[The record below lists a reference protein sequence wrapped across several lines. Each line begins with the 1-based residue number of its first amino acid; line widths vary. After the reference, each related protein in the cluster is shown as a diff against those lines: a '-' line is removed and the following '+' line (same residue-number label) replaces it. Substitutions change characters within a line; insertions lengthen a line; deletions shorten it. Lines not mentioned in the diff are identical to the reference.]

1 MLNLPVTDPVWIFFI
16 VMIII
21 LFAPVFMG
29 KLRIPHIIGL
39 IIAGIIVGE
48 HGFNILER
56 DSSFEL
62 FGKVGLFYIMFL
74 AGLEM
79 DMEDFRRNKVKGLV
93 FGLLTF
99 AVPMV
104 FGIVS
109 GMYVLDFPFVTSVLL
124 ASMYASHT
132 LLAYPI
138 VSRYGMSR
146 LRSVTVT
153 IGGTA
158 VTVTLSLFI
167 LAVIS
172 GMYKGDVDGWYWVLL
187 VVKVIA
193 LALLIVFLL
202 PKIARRFFRKY
213 DDAVMHYVFVLAMV
227 FLGGGLMAIVGM
239 EGILGA
245 FLVGL
250 VLNPLIPR
258 VSPLMTRIEFVGN
271 ALFIPYFLIG
281 VGMIIDIKS
290 MFAGGTALLVAV
302 VMTVMATASKWVA
315 AYITQKTFRMS
326 RNERGMMFGLSNAQA
341 VATLA
346 AVLVGHEIIMDNGE
360 RLLNDD
366 VLNGTVVMILF
377 TCIISS
383 IVTEHYAKKFALG
396 DAPSD
401 VCETKESECRP
412 KILIPVANPD
422 NIENLVC
429 FSLLLN
435 SKCPNSELLAL
446 SVTTDVQ
453 SGRSGMADGKKLLE
467 RAAAIAAAADVKV
480 NMVSR
485 YDINVPSGI
494 IHTIKEYDVTDLV
507 LGMHRKGGFLDSFF
521 GSLTNNLLKGTYR
534 EVMVTRFMVPVNT
547 IRRITVVVPA
557 LSEYEYGFAK
567 WVRQLCHIASE
578 MDCSLHF
585 KAWDAAAEHI
595 KTLCDASGRKVSIE
609 STEGVSFS
617 DSMDFTVRREDL
629 LVVVSSRSN
638 SISYDSEY
646 ERIPSLINRNFAE
659 NSFLILYPEQSGD
672 APNASFAEPVNC

>member
-1 MLNLPVTDPVWIFFI
+1 
-16 VMIII
+16 
-21 LFAPVFMG
+21 
-29 KLRIPHIIGL
+29 
-39 IIAGIIVGE
+39 
-48 HGFNILER
+48 
-56 DSSFEL
+56 
-62 FGKVGLFYIMFL
+62 
-74 AGLEM
+74 
-79 DMEDFRRNKVKGLV
+79 
-93 FGLLTF
+93 
-99 AVPMV
+99 
-104 FGIVS
+104 
-109 GMYVLDFPFVTSVLL
+109 
-124 ASMYASHT
+124 
-132 LLAYPI
+132 
-138 VSRYGMSR
+138 
-146 LRSVTVT
+146 
-153 IGGTA
+153 
-158 VTVTLSLFI
+158 
-167 LAVIS
+167 
-172 GMYKGDVDGWYWVLL
+172 
-187 VVKVIA
+187 
-193 LALLIVFLL
+193 
-202 PKIARRFFRKY
+202 
-213 DDAVMHYVFVLAMV
+213 
-227 FLGGGLMAIVGM
+227 
-239 EGILGA
+239 
-245 FLVGL
+245 
-250 VLNPLIPR
+250 
-258 VSPLMTRIEFVGN
+258 
-271 ALFIPYFLIG
+271 
-281 VGMIIDIKS
+281 MIIDIKS

-453 SGRSGMADGKKLLE
+453 SGRSRMADGKKLLE

-595 KTLCDASGRKVSIE
+595 KILCDASGRKVSIE

-646 ERIPSLINRNFAE
+646 ERIPSLINRNFSE
-659 NSFLILYPEQSGD
+659 SSFLILYPEQSGD